1 MTPDPV
7 FTIRRATSDDGPALG
22 RLGAMLMRT
31 HHAFDRQRFLSPGDA
46 PEQGYAAFLRSQLR
60 RQDVVVL
67 VAERHG
73 GDVAGYVYAGLE
85 PMSWKELRDEAGF
98 VHDVAVDPSAR
109 RLGIAAALL
118 EAALAWLKEQGAPR
132 VVLWTA
138 EPNADAQRLF
148 ARLGFRRTMIEMT
161 KEL

>member
-1 MTPDPV
+1 M
-7 FTIRRATSDDGPALG
+7 FTIRRATPDDATALG

-31 HHAFDRQRFLSPGDA
+31 HYAFDPQRFLSPGDA
-46 PEQGYAAFLRSQLR
+46 PELGYASFLRSQLR
-60 RQDVVVL
+60 RKDAVIF
-67 VAERHG
+67 VAELHG
-73 GDVAGYVYAGLE
+73 GEVAGYVYAGLE
-85 PMSWKELRDEAGF
+85 PMSWKELRDAAGF

-118 EAALAWLKEQGAPR
+118 DAATAWLKEHGAPR

-148 ARLGFRRTMIEMT
+148 ARSGFRRTMLEMT